1 MADEDINNFDEPQIY
16 RISKYKLAYSILVL
30 IAIVLS
36 TVIEKIPTPP
46 PICLASFVF
55 LAIYLLLPHTYKLVV
70 SNEAISSINYLRTG
84 TLEWNELAEI
94 ENKNGNLLLRNQD
107 GSIKVTVNQ
116 QIDGYPEVIK
126 FIKEQRPDLWNLDD
140 TQTFHQGYLEEI
152 FQILFG
158 IVIFIAGIWLL
169 MQEGFSMQN
178 AVIFF
183 MFMLLAG
190 WLFFSGVIKVRKIF
204 MDGDV
209 LVIKQLIGDRQFHVS
224 EVLSVSME
232 QKFGKNVVTYP
243 VRIRIRN
250 KKDIVIEKA
259 KEGNSILVNALEMWM
274 NKYNGKQ
281 NDKF

>member
-1 MADEDINNFDEPQIY
+1 MTDEDINNFDEPQIY

-30 IAIVLS
+30 IAIVVS
-36 TVIEKIPTPP
+36 TVIEKLPTPP

-107 GSIKVTVNQ
+107 GSIKVLVNQ

-126 FIKEQRPDLWNLDD
+126 FIKKQRPDLWNLDD
-140 TQTFHQGYLEEI
+140 IQTFHQNYLDEL

-169 MQEGFSMQN
+169 IQEGFSMQE
-178 AVIFF
+178 AGIFF
-183 MFMLLAG
+183 IFMLLAG
-190 WLFFSGVIKVRKIF
+190 WLFFSGATKIRRIF
-204 MDGDV
+204 LDGDI
-209 LVIKQLIGDRQFHVS
+209 LVIDQLIGERQIHVS

-232 QKFGKNVVTYP
+232 QGFGKNFVTYP

-281 NDKF
+281 NDKA

>member
-1 MADEDINNFDEPQIY
+1 MVDEDIKNFDEPQVY
-16 RISKYKLAYSILVL
+16 KISKYKLTYSILVL
-30 IAIVLS
+30 IAIVVS

-70 SNEAISSINYLRTG
+70 SNKAISSIKYLGTG
-84 TLEWNELAEI
+84 TLEWNEIAEI
-94 ENKNGNLLLRNQD
+94 ENKSGNLLLRNQD
-107 GSIKVTVNQ
+107 GSIKVIVNQ

-140 TQTFHQGYLEEI
+140 IQTFHQSYLEEI
-152 FQILFG
+152 FQVLLG
-158 IVIFIAGIWLL
+158 MVIFIAGIWLL
-169 MQEGFSMQN
+169 MQEGFSMQK

-190 WLFFSGVIKVRKIF
+190 WLFFSGVAKIRRVF
-204 MDGDV
+204 LDGDT
-209 LVIKQLIGDRQFHVS
+209 LVIEQLIGKRQFHVS

-232 QKFGKNVVTYP
+232 QEFGRNVVTYP

-250 KKDIVIEKA
+250 NKDIVIEKA